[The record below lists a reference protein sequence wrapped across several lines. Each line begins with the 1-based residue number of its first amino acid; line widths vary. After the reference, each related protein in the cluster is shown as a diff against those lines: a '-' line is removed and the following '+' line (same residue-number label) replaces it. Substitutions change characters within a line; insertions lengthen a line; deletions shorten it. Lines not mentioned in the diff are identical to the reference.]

1 MYQPTLRYTNCITL
15 SQFTQ
20 GRKTRLTGTFPS
32 AFSVSL
38 FSNNGALLLL
48 PPIST
53 ARGSGFS
60 WRLAADGEDG
70 ARGGVSSSSP
80 ELRELLAVVDKP
92 VMEKVEQL
100 RLEFIAE
107 IN

>member
-1 MYQPTLRYTNCITL
+1 MKSKLR
-15 SQFTQ
+15 
-20 GRKTRLTGTFPS
+20 KEKKLTGTFLL

-38 FSNNGALLLL
+38 FSNNGALLLF

-92 VMEKVEQL
+92 VYE
-100 RLEFIAE
+100 
-107 IN
+107 